1 MSCRKY
7 TLTNTGST
15 IINFNYRRCDD
26 QMWEYQ
32 IELEPNQTKN
42 IWFIDGTFSIAQL
55 FINSVIIEDDGLFPY
70 AVSPTPTPSV
80 TPTPSPTP
88 GLSQTPTPTNT
99 PTISATPTITP
110 SPTPGLS
117 QTPTPTNT
125 PTITNTPTLTQTNTP
140 TPTITNTPS
149 PTPSPGY
156 FAFSLK
162 YDVVGWT
169 EACATGATA
178 TYYSNSNSLNTLSI
192 LATDTLLTLPAPDGY
207 YCVGSCPNAV
217 GKDWIQVGGGGGQIQ
232 GTSTC

>member
-99 PTISATPTITP
+99 PTITN
-110 SPTPGLS
+110 
-117 QTPTPTNT
+117 TPTPT
-125 PTITNTPTLTQTNTP
+125 QTTTP

-149 PTPSPGY
+149 PTPTPGY

-169 EACATGATA
+169 EACATGSTA
-178 TYYSNSNSLNTLSI
+178 TYYSNSNTLNSFSI

-217 GKDWIQVGGGGGQIQ
+217 GKDWIQVGGGAGIIQ
-232 GTSTC
+232 GTSSC

>member
-1 MSCRKY
+1 
-7 TLTNTGST
+7 
-15 IINFNYRRCDD
+15 
-26 QMWEYQ
+26 MWEYQ

-99 PTISATPTITP
+99 PTI
-110 SPTPGLS
+110 
-117 QTPTPTNT
+117 
-125 PTITNTPTLTQTNTP
+125 TNTPTLTQTNTP

-149 PTPSPGY
+149 PTPTPGY